1 LSEKIFTKWANLME
15 RLAGKIF
22 SEKWCLEQ
30 DENASEELQRALK
43 FTSLGLQPHQVNIS
57 ALITSGLSF
66 VICFIWALI
75 FITILSN
82 AEDGL
87 FSIIIYAG
95 FPLVLIPFII
105 AGWIGNYPMILEKR
119 QRTATLGRLPE
130 IVNYLVISMRL
141 NPSLDRAIEF
151 AAENAEGP
159 MASSLRKVLWDVYL
173 RKYDTVEQS
182 LLAFA
187 DEWGTVPEF
196 EQFKRGLYGIRAA
209 QLESSEEGRKQ
220 ALDKASETVTNG
232 SRYHIEEYA
241 NTLSAPAMVLF
252 GLGVMLPL
260 ILGAMLP
267 MASSMSSSG
276 GLSVF
281 EILLL
286 FDIIFPCLIL
296 GYSWWVVGNRPGT
309 TPPPVIP
316 DHRSKRFIAGTWIVA
331 ILSSII
337 LFAIGILKWTSDGD
351 GAQYLATIII
361 LGAFI
366 LPTSII
372 TLSGTNKRM
381 KNRKDIISIEDE
393 FPDALFQLGSRI
405 AEGKPVERAIRD
417 VGKSMG
423 ESSKTGDLM
432 GQISHRTLIS
442 SASLNESL
450 FGSDGLLDKY
460 PSKTVKAS
468 MQTVVDV
475 SSKDSVT
482 AGRAIMG
489 VSGYIRDLRSL
500 EQDVRMKLGE
510 TMSMM
515 ETTARFFAPL
525 VLGVTC
531 AIFFLVANV
540 STQIPVGA
548 FSADAGSLSGSSG
561 GPDRDFDNIAD
572 SKDICPDKGGRVDDD
587 GCPIPPGIQ
596 PWQFLA
602 IIGFYL
608 MFLTVV
614 IAYFTS
620 SIKSGEDL
628 LERRYSTGTALLV
641 GYMVFALT
649 AWLAKATI
657 A

>member
-1 LSEKIFTKWANLME
+1 
-15 RLAGKIF
+15 
-22 SEKWCLEQ
+22 
-30 DENASEELQRALK
+30 
-43 FTSLGLQPHQVNIS
+43 
-57 ALITSGLSF
+57 
-66 VICFIWALI
+66 
-75 FITILSN
+75 
-82 AEDGL
+82 
-87 FSIIIYAG
+87 
-95 FPLVLIPFII
+95 
-105 AGWIGNYPMILEKR
+105 
-119 QRTATLGRLPE
+119 
-130 IVNYLVISMRL
+130 
-141 NPSLDRAIEF
+141 
-151 AAENAEGP
+151 
-159 MASSLRKVLWDVYL
+159 
-173 RKYDTVEQS
+173 
-182 LLAFA
+182 
-187 DEWGTVPEF
+187 
-196 EQFKRGLYGIRAA
+196 
-209 QLESSEEGRKQ
+209 
-220 ALDKASETVTNG
+220 
-232 SRYHIEEYA
+232 
-241 NTLSAPAMVLF
+241 MVLF

-267 MASSMSSSG
+267 MASSMSSSD

-432 GQISHRTLIS
+432 GQISHRTQIS

-510 TMSMM
+510 T
-515 ETTARFFAPL
+515 
-525 VLGVTC
+525 C
-531 AIFFLVANV
+531 
-540 STQIPVGA
+540 Q
-548 FSADAGSLSGSSG
+548 
-561 GPDRDFDNIAD
+561 
-572 SKDICPDKGGRVDDD
+572 
-587 GCPIPPGIQ
+587 
-596 PWQFLA
+596 
-602 IIGFYL
+602 
-608 MFLTVV
+608 
-614 IAYFTS
+614 
-620 SIKSGEDL
+620 
-628 LERRYSTGTALLV
+628 
-641 GYMVFALT
+641 
-649 AWLAKATI
+649 
-657 A
+657 